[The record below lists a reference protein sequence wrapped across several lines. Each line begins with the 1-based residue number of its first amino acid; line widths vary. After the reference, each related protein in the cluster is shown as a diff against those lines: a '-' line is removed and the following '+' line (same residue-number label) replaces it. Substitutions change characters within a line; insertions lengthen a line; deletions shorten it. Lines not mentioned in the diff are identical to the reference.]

1 MSVRYT
7 LAATRQIEAALD
19 YLAACSPEAA
29 RALRDRVL
37 TVLAHLDA
45 HPHMG
50 HMTSLRHIRRFPLG
64 THPYLVDYSIDEEGI
79 TVRRFRHASR
89 RPLA

>member
-37 TVLAHLDA
+37 PVLAHLDA